1 MSQSTVGGL
10 AFESSDKIGTEDSQ
24 EGRRLAVSSVV
35 IVSRRTVLQL
45 ERQLS
50 VKTYSSGIHVTP
62 LDSRFGAIT
71 EINLPFKEGRSALS
85 KGPEAKKAYK
95 DDRTSILCSPM
106 LQLKCE
112 LH

>member
-24 EGRRLAVSSVV
+24 EGRHLAVSSVV

-50 VKTYSSGIHVTP
+50 VKTYSS
-62 LDSRFGAIT
+62 AIFT
-71 EINLPFKEGRSALS
+71 
-85 KGPEAKKAYK
+85 
-95 DDRTSILCSPM
+95 
-106 LQLKCE
+106 
-112 LH
+112 